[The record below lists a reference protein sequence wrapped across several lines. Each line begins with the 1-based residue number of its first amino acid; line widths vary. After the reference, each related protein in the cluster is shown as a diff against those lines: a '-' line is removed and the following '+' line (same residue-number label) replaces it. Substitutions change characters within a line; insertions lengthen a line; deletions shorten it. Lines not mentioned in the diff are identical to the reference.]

1 MSEGSGT
8 RRACV
13 VDAFTDEPLAGN
25 PAGVVPA
32 ADGLTDA
39 QMGAI
44 AREINASE
52 TAFLLDSE
60 TADRRLRYFTPTEE
74 VDLCGHATVASHALL
89 AAEGLA
95 DGTHSLETNVGEL
108 SIELDDGTVWMAQ
121 NPPEVEAVDADYE
134 ALADA
139 LGTEPVAL
147 REAGRDLPVARAST
161 GLAFLVVPVT
171 YLERLGEMA
180 PEMDAVEALS
190 AAHDVRGVYAF
201 TFDTLSPDATLHGR
215 CFVPSAGVPEDPVTG
230 TASGAC
236 GAYLDRF
243 RAFDGTDGEADG
255 QSDDGDAEDRATPA
269 EMRFEQGH
277 ALGRPGLVRVEASRA
292 TSDGVVRI
300 GGEAVVALDG
310 ELRVPPVESDDIIE
324 A

>member
-1 MSEGSGT
+1 MSESAET
-8 RRACV
+8 RRACI

-52 TAFLLDSE
+52 TAFVLPSG

-74 VDLCGHATVASHALL
+74 VDLCGHATIASHALL

-108 SIELDDGTVWMAQ
+108 SIELDGGTVWMRQ
-121 NPPEVEAVDADYE
+121 NPPEVETVEADYD
-134 ALADA
+134 ALAAA
-139 LGTEPVAL
+139 LGTDPVAL

-161 GLAFLVVPVT
+161 GLPFLIVPVT
-171 YLERLGEMA
+171 YLERLGEMD
-180 PEMDAVEALS
+180 PDMDAVEALS
-190 AAHDVRGVYAF
+190 AAHDARGVYAF
-201 TFDTLSPDATLHGR
+201 TFDTLSAEATLHGR

-243 RAFDGTDGEADG
+243 RAFDGSEATGEEGAEAAD
-255 QSDDGDAEDRATPA
+255 DPDRATPA

-277 ALGRPGLVRVEASRA
+277 ALDRPGLVRVEASRA
-292 TSDGVVRI
+292 TSDGVVRV

-310 ELRVPPVESDDIIE
+310 ELRVPAAGSDDIIE